1 MVPQRTCVRDWV
13 LSQQLGDC
21 GRVGHITCLL
31 LIALSLFLLL
41 PFESPAG
48 HRQELAAKKTLCYAF
63 LRHGDI
69 WTVCEGKREQ
79 IHIGRDLLDFAISS
93 DGTFLAYL
101 IDTPELRRKG
111 LFRYLDVVSLS
122 PGFKTTEKQVELRS
136 LSATCGTI
144 LGLQVGI
151 GKHPP
156 TDVLLWKPLE
166 FPPNLAFRC
175 SSDRRVIAGLAEWNA
190 SGRSELVVMI
200 TEREQWRVPVYL
212 LSPEDFDVSS
222 TGKYIAYFKAQEDQV
237 YLCVAEPAGPV
248 SCSLAAPGGA
258 NQVFVSDSGAV
269 LYTTDLNQDC
279 GGGPCSGV
287 AYWRPGSAK
296 PEIIEKNDSY
306 SPQWITPQVAATLHR
321 WNSRRA
327 AGHCRE

>member
-1 MVPQRTCVRDWV
+1 VVPQRTCVRDWV

-111 LFRYLDVVSLS
+111 LFRYLASKPQRNKSNFALC
-122 PGFKTTEKQVELRS
+122 QLHVERS
-136 LSATCGTI
+136 LDCKSESESIPRQTSFCGNRWNFRLIWLSAA
-144 LGLQVGI
+144 V
-151 GKHPP
+151 P
-156 TDVLLWKPLE
+156 
-166 FPPNLAFRC
+166 
-175 SSDRRVIAGLAEWNA
+175 IAGSL
-190 SGRSELVVMI
+190 
-200 TEREQWRVPVYL
+200 
-212 LSPEDFDVSS
+212 
-222 TGKYIAYFKAQEDQV
+222 
-237 YLCVAEPAGPV
+237 PA
-248 SCSLAAPGGA
+248 
-258 NQVFVSDSGAV
+258 
-269 LYTTDLNQDC
+269 
-279 GGGPCSGV
+279 
-287 AYWRPGSAK
+287 
-296 PEIIEKNDSY
+296 
-306 SPQWITPQVAATLHR
+306 
-321 WNSRRA
+321 
-327 AGHCRE
+327 